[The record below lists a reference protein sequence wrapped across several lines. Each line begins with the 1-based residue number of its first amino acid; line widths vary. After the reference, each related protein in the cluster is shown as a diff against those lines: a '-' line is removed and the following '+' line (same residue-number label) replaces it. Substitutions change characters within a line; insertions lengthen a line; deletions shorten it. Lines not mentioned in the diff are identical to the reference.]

1 MLMVFCG
8 SDEAELKRRAG
19 YAYRN
24 WVPGLESQPFARM
37 IEALSEMFS
46 PLLASIGAAFCPIAG
61 MPEQVVE
68 KMQEYAEAGVEELI
82 IQWMDTDDIEGLHT
96 YAEYILPHMAIY

>member
-8 SDEAELKRRAG
+8 SDEAELKRQAG

-24 WVPGLESQPFARM
+24 RAPGLESQQFARM
-37 IEALSEMFS
+37 IEAVGEMFS
-46 PLLASIGAAFCPIAG
+46 PFLAGIGAAFCPITG

-82 IQWMDTDDIEGLHT
+82 ILWLDMDDIEGLQA
-96 YAEYILPHMAIY
+96 YAEYILPHMEI